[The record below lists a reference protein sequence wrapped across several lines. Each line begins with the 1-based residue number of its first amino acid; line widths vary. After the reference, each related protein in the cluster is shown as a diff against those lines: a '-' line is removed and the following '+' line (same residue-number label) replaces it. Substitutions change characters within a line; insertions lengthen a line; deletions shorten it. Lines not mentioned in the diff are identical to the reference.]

1 MPALYF
7 ILKTM
12 YKILYITLAI
22 ITISFSC
29 KSISFAKE
37 NTLSQ
42 TKPLPKKEKQ
52 LAPAPSQL
60 SPNAIQ
66 LTAEIY
72 DIQNDFN
79 VCDRNY
85 KKAIFL
91 KIKIV
96 SNGFAVVNPL
106 SIGQEITLGI
116 HKSLLEG
123 LHQNPEKLRVKHHVS
138 VIVRERLCLNA
149 SIPSYEITNILS
161 R

>member
-1 MPALYF
+1 
-7 ILKTM
+7 M

-106 SIGQEITLGI
+106 SIGQEITLG
-116 HKSLLEG
+116 
-123 LHQNPEKLRVKHHVS
+123 LHQYPVKLRVKHHVS